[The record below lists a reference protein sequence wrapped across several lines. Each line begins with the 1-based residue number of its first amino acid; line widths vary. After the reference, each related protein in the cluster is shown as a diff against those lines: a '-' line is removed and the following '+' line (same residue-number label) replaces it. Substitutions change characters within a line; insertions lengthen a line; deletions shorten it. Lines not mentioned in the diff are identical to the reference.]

1 MRIFKGYEQITSIPN
16 AVLTI
21 GTFDGVHIGHQK
33 ILQQLN
39 QEALKIGGE
48 SVLFTFYP
56 HPRMV
61 LFPDNHGL
69 KLIQTQEEK
78 LDKLKRIGLQN
89 VIVQPFTSDFSNLT
103 ATEFVRDFLVQK
115 LKVKKLV
122 IGHDHQFGK
131 NREGTLEFL
140 KSMSKIYDFEVIE
153 IPAQEIDEVN
163 ISSTRIRKAIEIGN
177 IEIANTYLGEKFEL
191 NGTVVKANQLGRT
204 IGFPTANL
212 LLDNDI
218 KIIPKNGVYIVEV
231 IIPNYGTFRGMMN
244 IGIRPTIKDNLS
256 LAIEVHILDFN
267 ENIYGSPIKVKLIS
281 RLRDEIK
288 FNSIDELKKQLQDDE
303 KNSRAFFNTIP
314 I

>member
-78 LDKLKRIGLQN
+78 IDKLKRFGLQN
-89 VIVQPFTSDFSNLT
+89 VIVQPFTADFSNLT

-177 IEIANTYLGEKFEL
+177 IEIANAYLGEKFEL

-204 IGFPTANL
+204 IGFPTANIL
-212 LLDNDI
+212 LENDI
-218 KIIPKNGVYIVEV
+218 KIIPKSGVYIVEV
-231 IIPNYGTFRGMMN
+231 IIPNYGAFKGMMN
-244 IGIRPTIKDNLS
+244 IGFRPTIKDNLS

-267 ENIYGSPIKVKLIS
+267 ETIYDYKIKVKLNS

-288 FNSIDELKKQLQDDE
+288 FNSIDELKKQLQEDE
-303 KNSRAFFNTIP
+303 KNSRAFFNTTP